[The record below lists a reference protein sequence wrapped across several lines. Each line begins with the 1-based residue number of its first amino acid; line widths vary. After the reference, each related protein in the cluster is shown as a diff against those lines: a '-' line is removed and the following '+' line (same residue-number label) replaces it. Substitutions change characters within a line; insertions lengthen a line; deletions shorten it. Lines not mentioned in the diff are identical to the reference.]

1 MLIKVA
7 PMIKGY
13 LKRIVVREN
22 GSVEIEESTNT
33 IATSLKTKLN
43 DALRGDVDYAADNLA
58 GDPQQ
63 DSRDVNDSQH
73 WSGKDFIMVG
83 NGVGALQAASGSN
96 NLGYAYGLGMSAA
109 TEPSASSSMFEGLID
124 GVAITIPNE
133 DEVIFGNTLT
143 YNNPGHSFASG
154 YASPTTWSSITLTTG
169 DSLTIQWTFTIS

>member
-33 IATSLKTKLN
+33 IATSLKEKLN

-58 GDPQQ
+58 GAPGNE
-63 DSRDVNDSQH
+63 SRDINASQH
-73 WSGKDFIMVG
+73 WAGKDFIAVG
-83 NGVGALQAASGSN
+83 NGVGGLQSASVG
-96 NLGYAYGLGMSAA
+96 GTGDAFGLGMSSA

-124 GVAITIPNE
+124 NVAITIPAE
-133 DEVIFGNTLT
+133 PEVVFGNTLT
-143 YNNPGHSFASG
+143 YNNPGHSFASL